1 MRISKETERIKA
13 SQQSEVLDMALL
25 QDPAL
30 SPPRLM
36 SVETVALL
44 RLVLVVHFEL
54 EVSHSTMSWRK
65 LACG

>member
-1 MRISKETERIKA
+1 
-13 SQQSEVLDMALL
+13 MALL